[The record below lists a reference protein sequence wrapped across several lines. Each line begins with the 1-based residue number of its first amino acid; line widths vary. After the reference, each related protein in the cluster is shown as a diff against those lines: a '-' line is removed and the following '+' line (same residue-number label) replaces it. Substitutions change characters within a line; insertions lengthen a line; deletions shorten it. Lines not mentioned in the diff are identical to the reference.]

1 VPQKIVAR
9 RRFMLGF
16 FGIFGRS
23 QEIQRLDRSLRAV
36 GLHPAL
42 VPDAVKI
49 TVVKQLKEAS
59 GGRAPDQRAT
69 EAAAELLGYCAM
81 GADAFS
87 DNNGTEWTASVENRV
102 VAAIENE
109 RGLDARLVLLALHA
123 RLIHPS
129 VVERFDLKVE

>member
-1 VPQKIVAR
+1 
-9 RRFMLGF
+9 MLGF

-81 GADAFS
+81 GPDAFS
-87 DNNGTEWTASVENRV
+87 DNNGTEGTAAAENPV
-102 VAAIENE
+102 GAGIENE
-109 RGLDARLVLLALHA
+109 SGVDR
-123 RLIHPS
+123 
-129 VVERFDLKVE
+129 